1 MYELSRIRLYSIGP
15 AGARYADTVLDLR
28 GVGEPVPSPAPT
40 QAEFF
45 EEEPVGPPR
54 RPAPAGVLF
63 LENGGGK
70 SVLLKLIF
78 SVMLPGH
85 RNTLGGASSGVL
97 RKFLLADDCG
107 HVALEWQHTVT
118 GETVV
123 VGKVSEW
130 RGRQVSND
138 PRKFAEAWYS
148 FRPGP
153 GMSLDSL
160 PVAESAAVR
169 PTVEGASTARGRRR
183 TMKGFRDALTEA
195 GKAYPHLDVVWV
207 EIHERWNEHLGEL
220 GLDPELFRY
229 QREMNADE
237 GEAAGLFAVKND
249 SDFTDLLLRAVTD
262 TRDTDGLADLVH
274 GFAHKLGRRA
284 ELTAE
289 RDFTA
294 GSLDLLQRI
303 ADAAERREQARGVHA
318 GAERRTR
325 TLSRRLSAR
334 GAEER
339 ARAAELA
346 ERVASAAQAVTDAE
360 GARGRS
366 DLVAAELAYR
376 HASLALAAAE
386 KGAAAQRREL
396 NDART
401 LHSAWQAAE
410 TVLRHRAAADRSAR
424 VAAAIREAERDAAPA
439 LAARAKAAADLV
451 RALHAAAEDGE
462 RVANEEEE
470 RSAALQET
478 GEAAHRDA
486 TSAATAA
493 QRARSDA
500 EHLRQRLAEVE
511 QETAEAVRAG
521 WLDDSAPDADPARA
535 ALAASDAEKTTVAA
549 FDEARETARRTADHA
564 KSAAAVEA
572 RAELAAARAVDAAR
586 ATESAYEAERRAAE
600 ALGAEQ
606 RLIELLGLPQPTA
619 AVPAPRGAARPSAA
633 DSRAAGGVTV
643 RVPDAGGRG
652 MGRRAA
658 RTLPADSGRD
668 GWITVRVDEEDADD
682 IGLSQLPAAF
692 RAAPHAPP
700 TIPPDSEPA
709 PHDHDYAPE
718 DPPTDTRSRFEGENH
733 AAPGPSAARPRGGGG
748 APGSVVRSTD
758 VPGMEGGS
766 AVVGDGFPGTG
777 PVSGDGVSAS
787 RVVGGPC
794 PGGAAAGG
802 GEGSGG
808 MSGSAACPRGGG
820 AVPGS
825 VTQLTDAVVGD
836 AFSGTGPVSR
846 GEVSASCAVG
856 DPCPGGAAA
865 GGVDPSAARPR
876 GGGAA
881 SGSVVRSTD
890 VVVGLEGGSAVVG
903 DGFPGTGPVS
913 RGEVSASCAVGDP
926 CPGGAAAGGV
936 EEGDGVKGGGMS
948 GPSAARPRGGGAASG
963 SVVRSTDVVVGAE
976 GASAVAGDSLSATG
990 PVGEAGRARRVEGDA
1005 ASVGDQCRGTG
1016 PVDEAGDTARVDGG
1030 AEGAR
1035 PARHGAA
1042 SAEVA
1047 EAGPG
1052 EAHRRRPLAAESRPA
1067 GWVTVRIDEA
1077 QDAASGGGG
1086 PRPEGHCGAAPAV
1099 AVDSHGD
1106 GGQAGTAAATDT
1118 AVGHAA
1124 PSDDGPRS
1132 DGPRSDGPRGA
1143 RVVAA
1148 ESRPPGEVSA
1158 RVGDVDGGQG
1168 EPEAA
1173 DTGTRPANVTPA
1185 DADPVTPAD
1194 ADSGS
1199 AADDSDC
1206 WSPEPGGEPDRER
1219 DRGRHP
1225 RPAPRAFA
1233 DGPLTAEELDR
1244 NAEALREL
1252 LEESVASA
1260 ERQLFELRTAAA
1272 EDARILGALGDG
1284 GLLPPSP
1291 DVLAAVEYLGEHGI
1305 PALPGW
1311 RYLAQAVDPVDHAAV
1326 LAARP
1331 ELVDGVVITDPGT
1344 HARAREVLGQA
1355 SLLPRSAV
1363 AVGTS
1368 AALLAPTP
1376 APGTEDSGVFLVPPN
1391 PAMHDER
1398 AADDERRGLRA
1409 RATERD
1415 EEIRA
1420 LAARLAGDRALSA
1433 RLASWRTG
1441 CPPGRLAELAAAAET
1456 AREAADTAQR
1466 ELVEGRTAR
1475 AEADEA
1481 ATEAARVR
1489 DERQEAAQRARRV
1502 ADALAGL
1509 AYRLRERATWQTRLR
1524 ELAEEAAE
1532 YEERAAGCV
1541 DRARAAD
1548 EDRRAAQRA
1557 ADDAHRTARAL
1568 RAERAEIAGAPDDLG
1583 EVTEP
1588 PSASLPALRE
1598 AYRAASQVYEKVG
1611 VGADLR
1617 AEQARAESD
1626 ESAALASL
1634 DRLTNK
1640 VRTRAAQL
1648 LEGTDGAD
1656 GPSRQAA
1663 AARAES
1669 LVQMLESRASA
1680 ASEQLGRLR
1689 GEAERLAPADGDAHT
1704 ELPEETVPADA
1715 EQAKE
1720 LLRTANGELAART
1733 DALDTARTAHADLV
1747 RAHRAAEDAAGGFD
1761 ETAALLRDLL
1771 RDGPGAEDD
1780 GERPEPYAGGLAE
1793 ARQAAAESRRS
1804 LRGCAADLSA
1814 AESAVREA
1822 SDVLVRHAN
1831 STRYEQVR
1839 TPARQQIREL
1849 PAAALPEHAAAWAE
1863 AFAPRLRVLT
1873 DELEQLE
1880 RNRDSIVDRLR
1891 GLVESCLATLRS
1903 AQRLS
1908 RLPEGLGEWSGQEFL
1923 RIRFEDPDQASLTER
1938 LGEVIDEATRSAVRK
1953 NSDLRRDGMS
1963 LLLRGVHAALLPRGV
1978 AVEIL
1983 KPDAVLRAERV
1994 PVRQMGDVF
2003 SGGQLLTAAIA
2014 LYCTMAAL
2022 RSNDRGRDKHR
2033 HAGTLFLD
2041 NPIGRANAT
2050 YLLELQRAVAD
2061 ALGVQLLYTTGLF
2074 DTTALAEFPL
2084 VIRLRN
2090 DADLRAGLKYISVE
2104 EHLRPGLPVR
2114 EPEEEQQVHGQI
2126 TATRMYR
2133 RPEADADEPV
2143 EAADRP

>member
-1 MYELSRIRLYSIGP
+1 MYELSRVRLYSIGP

-28 GVGEPVPSPAPT
+28 SVGAPVPHPAPA

-45 EEEPVGPPR
+45 EDEPVGPPR

-107 HVALEWQHTVT
+107 HVALEWSHVLT
-118 GETVV
+118 GESVV

-130 RGRQVSND
+130 RGRQVSGD

-153 GMSLDSL
+153 GLSLDSL
-160 PVAESAAVR
+160 PVAESTAMR
-169 PTVEGASTARGRRR
+169 GGADGSSGARGRRR

-195 GKAYPHLDVVWV
+195 GKAYPHLDVVWE

-294 GSLDLLQRI
+294 GSLDLLRRI
-303 ADAAERREQARGVHA
+303 ADAATVREQARGVHT

-325 TLSRRLSAR
+325 VLARRLSAR

-339 ARAAELA
+339 GRTAELA
-346 ERVASAAQAVTDAE
+346 EQVAAAAHAVTDAE
-360 GARGRS
+360 TERGRRS
-366 DLVAAELAYR
+366 LVAAEIAYR

-386 KGAAAQRREL
+386 KAAAAQRREL
-396 NDART
+396 LDART

-424 VAAAIREAERDAAPA
+424 VAAAIQEAERDAAPA
-439 LAARAKAAADLV
+439 LAARAQAATELV
-451 RALHAAAEDGE
+451 RALNTAAEEGE

-470 RSAALQET
+470 RSAVLQET
-478 GEAAHRDA
+478 AEAAHRDA
-486 TSAATAA
+486 TSAATEA
-493 QRARSDA
+493 QRARSEA
-500 EHLRQRLAEVE
+500 GHLRQRLVEVE

-521 WLDDSAPDADPARA
+521 WLDDTAPDADPARA
-535 ALAASDAEKTTVAA
+535 ALAASDAEKPAA
-549 FDEARETARRTADHA
+549 AAYESAREAARQAAERA
-564 KSAAAVEA
+564 KEAAAAQA
-572 RAELAAARAVDAAR
+572 RTELSAARAADAAT
-586 ATESAYEAERRAAE
+586 AAESAYDAERRAAE
-600 ALGAEQ
+600 SLGADQ
-606 RLIELLGLPQPTA
+606 RIVELLGLPQPTA
-619 AVPAPRGAARPSAA
+619 AGQVPGPRSGAAR
-633 DSRAAGGVTV
+633 
-643 RVPDAGGRG
+643 
-652 MGRRAA
+652 
-658 RTLPADSGRD
+658 
-668 GWITVRVDEEDADD
+668 
-682 IGLSQLPAAF
+682 
-692 RAAPHAPP
+692 
-700 TIPPDSEPA
+700 
-709 PHDHDYAPE
+709 
-718 DPPTDTRSRFEGENH
+718 
-733 AAPGPSAARPRGGGG
+733 
-748 APGSVVRSTD
+748 
-758 VPGMEGGS
+758 
-766 AVVGDGFPGTG
+766 
-777 PVSGDGVSAS
+777 
-787 RVVGGPC
+787 
-794 PGGAAAGG
+794 
-802 GEGSGG
+802 
-808 MSGSAACPRGGG
+808 
-820 AVPGS
+820 
-825 VTQLTDAVVGD
+825 
-836 AFSGTGPVSR
+836 
-846 GEVSASCAVG
+846 
-856 DPCPGGAAA
+856 
-865 GGVDPSAARPR
+865 
-876 GGGAA
+876 
-881 SGSVVRSTD
+881 
-890 VVVGLEGGSAVVG
+890 
-903 DGFPGTGPVS
+903 
-913 RGEVSASCAVGDP
+913 
-926 CPGGAAAGGV
+926 
-936 EEGDGVKGGGMS
+936 
-948 GPSAARPRGGGAASG
+948 
-963 SVVRSTDVVVGAE
+963 
-976 GASAVAGDSLSATG
+976 
-990 PVGEAGRARRVEGDA
+990 
-1005 ASVGDQCRGTG
+1005 
-1016 PVDEAGDTARVDGG
+1016 
-1030 AEGAR
+1030 
-1035 PARHGAA
+1035 
-1042 SAEVA
+1042 
-1047 EAGPG
+1047 
-1052 EAHRRRPLAAESRPA
+1052 
-1067 GWVTVRIDEA
+1067 
-1077 QDAASGGGG
+1077 
-1086 PRPEGHCGAAPAV
+1086 
-1099 AVDSHGD
+1099 
-1106 GGQAGTAAATDT
+1106 
-1118 AVGHAA
+1118 
-1124 PSDDGPRS
+1124 
-1132 DGPRSDGPRGA
+1132 
-1143 RVVAA
+1143 
-1148 ESRPPGEVSA
+1148 
-1158 RVGDVDGGQG
+1158 
-1168 EPEAA
+1168 
-1173 DTGTRPANVTPA
+1173 TPA
-1185 DADPVTPAD
+1185 DTTAGTTVPA
-1194 ADSGS
+1194 A
-1199 AADDSDC
+1199 
-1206 WSPEPGGEPDRER
+1206 R
-1219 DRGRHP
+1219 
-1225 RPAPRAFA
+1225 RAVE
-1233 DGPLTAEELDR
+1233 GPLTAEELDR
-1244 NAEALREL
+1244 NADALREML
-1252 LEESVASA
+1252 DASIA
-1260 ERQLFELRTAAA
+1260 ASERQMFDLRTAAA
-1272 EDARILGALGDG
+1272 DDSRILGALGDG

-1291 DVLAAVEYLGEHGI
+1291 DVLATVEYLGEHGI

-1311 RYLAQAVDPVDHAAV
+1311 RYLAQAVDPAEHATV

-1331 ELVDGVVITDPGT
+1331 ELVDGVVITDPDAHT
-1344 HARAREVLGQA
+1344 RAREVLAQA

-1363 AVGTS
+1363 AVGTT
-1368 AALLAPTP
+1368 AALLAP
-1376 APGTEDSGVFLVPPN
+1376 APDPETGDGSGSSGVFLVPPN

-1398 AADDERRGLRA
+1398 AADDERHALRA
-1409 RATERD
+1409 RAAARD

-1420 LAARLAGDRALSA
+1420 IAARLAGDRTLAA
-1433 RLASWRTG
+1433 RLTSWRAG
-1441 CPPGRLAELAAAAET
+1441 CPVGRLAELAAEAER
-1456 AREAADTAQR
+1456 ARTAADDAQE
-1466 ELVEGRTAR
+1466 ELAELRVAR
-1475 AEADEA
+1475 AEADESA
-1481 ATEAARVR
+1481 AEAARVR
-1489 DERQEAAQRARRV
+1489 DERQETAQRARRV

-1509 AYRLRERATWQTRLR
+1509 AYRLRERAAWQTRLR

-1532 YEERAAGCV
+1532 AEEQAAVCV

-1557 ADDAHRTARAL
+1557 ADDARRTARAL
-1568 RAERAEIAGAPDDLG
+1568 RAERAEIAGAPD
-1583 EVTEP
+1583 EVAADAPAPT
-1588 PSASLPALRE
+1588 ASLPALRE
-1598 AYRAASQVYEKVG
+1598 AHRAASQLYEKVG

-1626 ESAALASL
+1626 ESAARAEL

-1663 AARAES
+1663 AARAEA
-1669 LVQMLESRASA
+1669 LVQMLETRAST

-1704 ELPEETVPADA
+1704 ELPAELVPADA
-1715 EQAKE
+1715 DRAKE
-1720 LLRTANGELAART
+1720 LLRTATAELAAGT
-1733 DALDTARTAHADLV
+1733 DALERARTVHADLL
-1747 RAHRAAEDAAGGFD
+1747 RAHRAAEDAAAGFD
-1761 ETAALLRDLL
+1761 DTAALLRDLL
-1771 RDGPGAEDD
+1771 RDNTPEDE
-1780 GERPEPYAGGLAE
+1780 GEQPEPYTGTLEE
-1793 ARQAAAESRRS
+1793 ARQAAAEARRS
-1804 LRGCAADLSA
+1804 LRGCAGELSA

-1849 PAAALPEHAAAWAE
+1849 PAAALPEHALAWAE

-1891 GLVESCLATLRS
+1891 GLVESSLTTLRS

-1923 RIRFEDPDQASLTER
+1923 RIRFEDPDQSTLTER
-1938 LGEVIDEATRSAVRK
+1938 LGEVIDEATSSAVKK

-1963 LLLRGVHAALLPRGV
+1963 LLLRGVQAALLPRGV

-2022 RSNDRGRDKHR
+2022 RSNDRGRDKQR

-2104 EHLRPGLPVR
+2104 EHLRPGLPQQDPDA
-2114 EPEEEQQVHGQI
+2114 EPVHGEI

-2133 RPEADADEPV
+2133 RPVEEP
-2143 EAADRP
+2143 A

>member
-107 HVALEWQHTVT
+107 HVALEWQHTIT

-160 PVAESAAVR
+160 PVAESVAVR
-169 PTVEGASTARGRRR
+169 PAVEGASTARGRRR

-303 ADAAERREQARGVHA
+303 AEAAERREQARGVHA

-325 TLSRRLSAR
+325 TLARRLSAR
-334 GAEER
+334 GGEER

-346 ERVASAAQAVTDAE
+346 ERVGSAAQAVTDAE
-360 GARGRS
+360 GARSRS

-439 LAARAKAAADLV
+439 LAARAKAAGDLV
-451 RALHAAAEDGE
+451 RALHAAAADGE
-462 RVANEEEE
+462 RVAGEEEE
-470 RSAALQET
+470 RSAALQEA

-564 KSAAAVEA
+564 KSAAAEEA
-572 RAELAAARAVDAAR
+572 RADLAAARAVDATR
-586 ATESAYEAERRAAE
+586 AAESAYDAERRAAE

-606 RLIELLGLPQPTA
+606 RLVELLGLPQPSA
-619 AVPAPRGAARPSAA
+619 AVPAPRAAARPSAA
-633 DSRAAGGVTV
+633 DARAAGGVTV
-643 RVPDAGGRG
+643 RIPDAGAPRRRG
-652 MGRRAA
+652 ARA
-658 RTLPADSGRD
+658 LPTDSGRA

-692 RAAPHAPP
+692 RASTR
-700 TIPPDSEPA
+700 TIPLDGEPA
-709 PHDHDYAPE
+709 YPDHAYAFE
-718 DPPTDTRSRFEGENH
+718 EPPADTREHLPGEAGEAGEEPGADLAYATGELTATPEIED
-733 AAPGPSAARPRGGGG
+733 AAPGWAATGPAARWTAGVAG
-748 APGSVVRSTD
+748 AAD
-758 VPGMEGGS
+758 
-766 AVVGDGFPGTG
+766 
-777 PVSGDGVSAS
+777 
-787 RVVGGPC
+787 
-794 PGGAAAGG
+794 AAAGVEYG
-802 GEGSGG
+802 QPHVGPAHEARPGAGAKG
-808 MSGSAACPRGGG
+808 APAFAGGG
-820 AVPGS
+820 
-825 VTQLTDAVVGD
+825 LL
-836 AFSGTGPVSR
+836 GTGS
-846 GEVSASCAVG
+846 
-856 DPCPGGAAA
+856 
-865 GGVDPSAARPR
+865 
-876 GGGAA
+876 
-881 SGSVVRSTD
+881 
-890 VVVGLEGGSAVVG
+890 
-903 DGFPGTGPVS
+903 
-913 RGEVSASCAVGDP
+913 
-926 CPGGAAAGGV
+926 
-936 EEGDGVKGGGMS
+936 
-948 GPSAARPRGGGAASG
+948 
-963 SVVRSTDVVVGAE
+963 
-976 GASAVAGDSLSATG
+976 
-990 PVGEAGRARRVEGDA
+990 VGEAGPAEPMDDA
-1005 ASVGDQCRGTG
+1005 ASVGDWRVDAGPARGDGASVSRTVG
-1016 PVDEAGDTARVDGG
+1016 EPRHGDQTAGRVEEAGYDPTSVGDRRADAGPGGEAEETRSAPQGTALGEDV
-1030 AEGAR
+1030 
-1035 PARHGAA
+1035 
-1042 SAEVA
+1042 

-1067 GWVTVRIDEA
+1067 GRVTVRIDDVE
-1077 QDAASGGGG
+1077 DALL
-1086 PRPEGHCGAAPAV
+1086 
-1099 AVDSHGD
+1099 GD
-1106 GGQAGTAAATDT
+1106 GGSC
-1118 AVGHAA
+1118 
-1124 PSDDGPRS
+1124 PDGPR
-1132 DGPRSDGPRGA
+1132 DGA
-1143 RVVAA
+1143 RAVAA
-1148 ESRPPGEVSA
+1148 DSRPPGEVSA
-1158 RVGDVDGGQG
+1158 RVGDGDESRAESRAAADAAHSARAGTEAGADAARGGG
-1168 EPEAA
+1168 AGMEAGADAARGGRAGAEAAAEAA
-1173 DTGTRPANVTPA
+1173 DGGRAESEAATDTADVTHADTGID
-1185 DADPVTPAD
+1185 DADDPD
-1194 ADSGS
+1194 ATNTD
-1199 AADDSDC
+1199 APDDSDC
-1206 WSPEPGGEPDRER
+1206 WTPEPGGVPGR
-1219 DRGRHP
+1219 DRSDRA
-1225 RPAPRAFA
+1225 RPAQRPPG

-1272 EDARILGALGDG
+1272 EDSRILGALGDG

-1291 DVLAAVEYLGEHGI
+1291 DVLAAVEFLGEHGI

-1331 ELVDGVVITDPGT
+1331 ELVDGVVITDPDT
-1344 HARAREVLGQA
+1344 HARARAVLAQA

-1398 AADDERRGLRA
+1398 AADDERRELRA

-1456 AREAADTAQR
+1456 GRETAETAQR
-1466 ELVEGRTAR
+1466 ELVEARTVR

-1541 DRARAAD
+1541 DRARSAD

-1583 EVTEP
+1583 EDTEP
-1588 PSASLPALRE
+1588 PTTSLPALRE

-1669 LVQMLESRASA
+1669 LVQMLEGRASA

-1689 GEAERLAPADGDAHT
+1689 GEAERLAPADGAAHT

-1733 DALDTARTAHADLV
+1733 DALDTARTAHADMV
-1747 RAHRAAEDAAGGFD
+1747 RAHRSAEDAAGGFD

-1771 RDGPGAEDD
+1771 REGPGAEDD
-1780 GERPEPYAGGLAE
+1780 GERPEPYAGDLAE
-1793 ARQAAAESRRS
+1793 ARQAAAETRRS
-1804 LRGCAADLSA
+1804 LRGCAADLSG

-1822 SDVLVRHAN
+1822 GDVLVRHAN

-1849 PAAALPEHAAAWAE
+1849 PAAALPEHAAAWAD

-1923 RIRFEDPDQASLTER
+1923 RIRFEDPDQATLAER

-1963 LLLRGVHAALLPRGV
+1963 LLLRGVQAALQPRGV

-1994 PVRQMGDVF
+1994 PVGQMGDVF

-2133 RPEADADEPV
+2133 RPEAGADAPV

>member
-45 EEEPVGPPR
+45 QEEPVGPPR

-169 PTVEGASTARGRRR
+169 PAVEGASTARGRRR

-303 ADAAERREQARGVHA
+303 AEAAERREQARGVHA

-325 TLSRRLSAR
+325 TLARRLSAR
-334 GAEER
+334 GGEER
-339 ARAAELA
+339 ARTAELA
-346 ERVASAAQAVTDAE
+346 ERVGSAAQAVTDAE
-360 GARGRS
+360 SARSRS
-366 DLVAAELAYR
+366 GLVAAELAYR

-439 LAARAKAAADLV
+439 LAARAEAAGDLV
-451 RALHAAAEDGE
+451 RALHAAAADGE
-462 RVANEEEE
+462 RVAGEEEE
-470 RSAALQET
+470 RSAALQEA

-564 KSAAAVEA
+564 KSAAAEEA
-572 RAELAAARAVDAAR
+572 RADLAAARAVDAAR
-586 ATESAYEAERRAAE
+586 AAESAYDAERRAAE

-606 RLIELLGLPQPTA
+606 RLVELLGLPQPSA
-619 AVPAPRGAARPSAA
+619 AVPAPRGGAARPSAA
-633 DSRAAGGVTV
+633 DARAAGGVTV
-643 RVPDAGGRG
+643 RIPDAG
-652 MGRRAA
+652 AA
-658 RTLPADSGRD
+658 RRRGTRALPTDSDRA

-692 RAAPHAPP
+692 RASTR
-700 TIPPDSEPA
+700 TIPLDTEPA
-709 PHDHDYAPE
+709 PPDHAYAFE
-718 DPPTDTRSRFEGENH
+718 EPPADTREH
-733 AAPGPSAARPRGGGG
+733 
-748 APGSVVRSTD
+748 
-758 VPGMEGGS
+758 
-766 AVVGDGFPGTG
+766 FPGTG
-777 PVSGDGVSAS
+777 GGEPGADPAYATGELTATPENEAAAPGSAATGPAARWTDGAAGAADAAAVVEYGQPHVCPAHEARPGVSAKGAHAPASDGLPGIGRVGEAGPAEPMGGAASVGDRPAGGDPACGDGVSAS
-787 RVVGGPC
+787 R
-794 PGGAAAGG
+794 
-802 GEGSGG
+802 
-808 MSGSAACPRGGG
+808 
-820 AVPGS
+820 
-825 VTQLTDAVVGD
+825 
-836 AFSGTGPVSR
+836 
-846 GEVSASCAVG
+846 AVG
-856 DPCPGGAAA
+856 EPCQ
-865 GGVDPSAARPR
+865 
-876 GGGAA
+876 
-881 SGSVVRSTD
+881 
-890 VVVGLEGGSAVVG
+890 VGQVM
-903 DGFPGTGPVS
+903 
-913 RGEVSASCAVGDP
+913 
-926 CPGGAAAGGV
+926 GGV
-936 EEGDGVKGGGMS
+936 EEAEGSLAATGDGLS
-948 GPSAARPRGGGAASG
+948 GI
-963 SVVRSTDVVVGAE
+963 
-976 GASAVAGDSLSATG
+976 G
-990 PVGEAGRARRVEGDA
+990 PVGEAGTARHMVGAA
-1005 ASVGDQCRGTG
+1005 ASVDEGLPDAG
-1016 PVDEAGDTARVDGG
+1016 PVGG
-1030 AEGAR
+1030 AEETRSDGQ
-1035 PARHGAA
+1035 GAA
-1042 SAEVA
+1042 RAEDA
-1047 EAGPG
+1047 EAGP
-1052 EAHRRRPLAAESRPA
+1052 ERAHRRRPLAAESRAA
-1067 GWVTVRIDEA
+1067 GRVTVRIDEA
-1077 QDAASGGGG
+1077 EDALL
-1086 PRPEGHCGAAPAV
+1086 
-1099 AVDSHGD
+1099 GD
-1106 GGQAGTAAATDT
+1106 GG
-1118 AVGHAA
+1118 
-1124 PSDDGPRS
+1124 PCPDGPR
-1132 DGPRSDGPRGA
+1132 DGA
-1143 RVVAA
+1143 RAVAA
-1148 ESRPPGEVSA
+1148 DSRPPGEVSA
-1158 RVGDVDGGQG
+1158 RVGDGDDGRAESRAAADAAHGG
-1168 EPEAA
+1168 RAATEAA
-1173 DTGTRPANVTPA
+1173 TVAARGGRAESEAATGTANVT
-1185 DADPVTPAD
+1185 DAEPDPGTYDTDTDGDTDPTD
-1194 ADSGS
+1194 E
-1199 AADDSDC
+1199 SDC
-1206 WSPEPGGEPDRER
+1206 WAPEPGGAPGR
-1219 DRGRHP
+1219 DRGDRS
-1225 RPAPRAFA
+1225 RPAPRPLG
-1233 DGPLTAEELDR
+1233 DGPLTGEELDR

-1252 LEESVASA
+1252 LEEGVASA

-1272 EDARILGALGDG
+1272 EDSRILGALGDG

-1331 ELVDGVVITDPGT
+1331 ELVDGVVITDPAT
-1344 HARAREVLGQA
+1344 HARARAVLAQA

-1398 AADDERRGLRA
+1398 AADDERRELRA

-1456 AREAADTAQR
+1456 GRVTADTAQR
-1466 ELVEGRTAR
+1466 ELVEARTAR

-1541 DRARAAD
+1541 DRARSAD

-1583 EVTEP
+1583 EDTEP
-1588 PSASLPALRE
+1588 PTTSLPALRE

-1669 LVQMLESRASA
+1669 LVQMLEGRASA

-1704 ELPEETVPADA
+1704 ELSEETVPADA

-1747 RAHRAAEDAAGGFD
+1747 RAHRSAEDAAGGFD

-1771 RDGPGAEDD
+1771 REGPGAEDD
-1780 GERPEPYAGGLAE
+1780 GERPEPYAGDLAE
-1793 ARQAAAESRRS
+1793 ARQAAAETRRS

-1814 AESAVREA
+1814 ADSSVREA

-1849 PAAALPEHAAAWAE
+1849 PAAALPEHAAAWAD

-1923 RIRFEDPDQASLTER
+1923 RIRFEDPDQATLAER

-1963 LLLRGVHAALLPRGV
+1963 LLLRGVQAALQPRGV

-1994 PVRQMGDVF
+1994 PVGQMGDVF

-2133 RPEADADEPV
+2133 RPEADA
-2143 EAADRP
+2143 EASDGAAEGP

>member
-1 MYELSRIRLYSIGP
+1 MYELSRVRLYSIGP

-28 GVGEPVPSPAPT
+28 GVGAPVPTPAPA

-107 HVALEWQHTVT
+107 HVALEWQHVLT
-118 GETVV
+118 GESIV

-153 GMSLDSL
+153 GLSLDAL
-160 PVAESAAVR
+160 PVAESSAMRAAAD
-169 PTVEGASTARGRRR
+169 GSSGARGRRR

-195 GKAYPHLDVVWV
+195 GKAYPHLDVVWE

-294 GSLDLLQRI
+294 GSLDLLSRI
-303 ADAAERREQARGVHA
+303 ADAAVKREQARGVHA
-318 GAERRTR
+318 GSERRTR
-325 TLSRRLSAR
+325 GLARRLSAR
-334 GAEER
+334 AFEER
-339 ARAAELA
+339 GRAAELA
-346 ERVASAAQAVTDAE
+346 EQVAAAAHAVTDAE
-360 GARGRS
+360 TERGRS
-366 DLVAAELAYR
+366 SLIAAEIAYR

-386 KGAAAQRREL
+386 KAAAAQRREL

-439 LAARAKAAADLV
+439 LAARAQAATELV
-451 RALHAAAEDGE
+451 RALNTAAENGE
-462 RVANEEEE
+462 QRANEEEE
-470 RSAALQET
+470 RSAALQEAS
-478 GEAAHRDA
+478 EAAHRDA
-486 TSAATAA
+486 TAAATEA
-493 QRARSDA
+493 QRARS
-500 EHLRQRLAEVE
+500 ESGHLRQRLAEVE

-521 WLDDSAPDADPARA
+521 WIDEAGDADPARA
-535 ALAASDAEKTTVAA
+535 ALAASDAEKPAVAA
-549 FDEARETARRTADHA
+549 YEAAREAARQAADRA
-564 KSAAAVEA
+564 KETAAADS
-572 RAELAAARAVDAAR
+572 RAELAAARAADAAT
-586 ATESAYEAERRAAE
+586 AAEGAYDAERRAAE
-600 ALGAEQ
+600 SIGAEQ
-606 RLIELLGLPQPTA
+606 RLTELLGLPEPAAAGQVPGPRAGDGPHGDGQP
-619 AVPAPRGAARPSAA
+619 PAPRRSAEGDPQAAGLYYPGAVRAAAAR
-633 DSRAAGGVTV
+633 
-643 RVPDAGGRG
+643 
-652 MGRRAA
+652 
-658 RTLPADSGRD
+658 
-668 GWITVRVDEEDADD
+668 
-682 IGLSQLPAAF
+682 
-692 RAAPHAPP
+692 
-700 TIPPDSEPA
+700 
-709 PHDHDYAPE
+709 
-718 DPPTDTRSRFEGENH
+718 
-733 AAPGPSAARPRGGGG
+733 
-748 APGSVVRSTD
+748 
-758 VPGMEGGS
+758 
-766 AVVGDGFPGTG
+766 
-777 PVSGDGVSAS
+777 
-787 RVVGGPC
+787 
-794 PGGAAAGG
+794 
-802 GEGSGG
+802 
-808 MSGSAACPRGGG
+808 
-820 AVPGS
+820 
-825 VTQLTDAVVGD
+825 
-836 AFSGTGPVSR
+836 
-846 GEVSASCAVG
+846 
-856 DPCPGGAAA
+856 
-865 GGVDPSAARPR
+865 
-876 GGGAA
+876 
-881 SGSVVRSTD
+881 
-890 VVVGLEGGSAVVG
+890 
-903 DGFPGTGPVS
+903 
-913 RGEVSASCAVGDP
+913 
-926 CPGGAAAGGV
+926 
-936 EEGDGVKGGGMS
+936 
-948 GPSAARPRGGGAASG
+948 
-963 SVVRSTDVVVGAE
+963 
-976 GASAVAGDSLSATG
+976 
-990 PVGEAGRARRVEGDA
+990 GRAEL
-1005 ASVGDQCRGTG
+1005 
-1016 PVDEAGDTARVDGG
+1016 P
-1030 AEGAR
+1030 
-1035 PARHGAA
+1035 
-1042 SAEVA
+1042 
-1047 EAGPG
+1047 
-1052 EAHRRRPLAAESRPA
+1052 
-1067 GWVTVRIDEA
+1067 
-1077 QDAASGGGG
+1077 
-1086 PRPEGHCGAAPAV
+1086 
-1099 AVDSHGD
+1099 
-1106 GGQAGTAAATDT
+1106 
-1118 AVGHAA
+1118 
-1124 PSDDGPRS
+1124 
-1132 DGPRSDGPRGA
+1132 
-1143 RVVAA
+1143 
-1148 ESRPPGEVSA
+1148 
-1158 RVGDVDGGQG
+1158 
-1168 EPEAA
+1168 
-1173 DTGTRPANVTPA
+1173 
-1185 DADPVTPAD
+1185 PVT
-1194 ADSGS
+1194 
-1199 AADDSDC
+1199 
-1206 WSPEPGGEPDRER
+1206 
-1219 DRGRHP
+1219 
-1225 RPAPRAFA
+1225 
-1233 DGPLTAEELDR
+1233 GPLTAEELDR
-1244 NAEALREL
+1244 NADALREL
-1252 LEESVASA
+1252 LDESVAAS
-1260 ERQLFELRTAAA
+1260 ERQLFDLRTAAA
-1272 EDARILGALGDG
+1272 DDSRILGALGDG
-1284 GLLPPSP
+1284 GLLPPRP

-1311 RYLAQAVDPVDHAAV
+1311 RYLAQAVDPARHAAV

-1331 ELVDGVVITDPGT
+1331 ELVDGVVITDADS
-1344 HARAREVLGQA
+1344 HARAREVLGAA
-1355 SLLPRSAV
+1355 SLLPRSAL

-1368 AALLAPTP
+1368 EALLAPVP
-1376 APGTEDSGVFLVPPN
+1376 ETEQQDTGVFLVPPN

-1398 AADDERRGLRA
+1398 AADEERHTLRE
-1409 RATERD
+1409 RALARD

-1420 LAARLAGDRALSA
+1420 IAARLAGDRTLAA
-1433 RLASWRTG
+1433 RLSSWRAG
-1441 CPPGRLAELAAAAET
+1441 CPAGRLAELAAEAAR
-1456 AREAADTAQR
+1456 ARAAADTAQE
-1466 ELVEGRTAR
+1466 ELTGLRAAR
-1475 AEADEA
+1475 AEAEETA
-1481 ATEAARVR
+1481 AEAARVR
-1489 DERQEAAQRARRV
+1489 DERQETAQRARRV

-1509 AYRLRERATWQTRLR
+1509 AYRLRERANWQTRAR

-1532 YEERAAGCV
+1532 AEERAAVRV

-1557 ADDAHRTARAL
+1557 ADDARRTARAL
-1568 RAERAEIAGAPDDLG
+1568 RAERAEIAGAPD
-1583 EVTEP
+1583 EVPEAAEP
-1588 PSASLPALRE
+1588 PTASLPALRE

-1626 ESAALASL
+1626 ESAARNEL

-1648 LEGTDGAD
+1648 LEGTEGAD

-1663 AARAES
+1663 AARAEE

-1689 GEAERLAPADGDAHT
+1689 GEAERLAPADGGAHT
-1704 ELPEETVPADA
+1704 ELPEELVPGDADR
-1715 EQAKE
+1715 AKE
-1720 LLRTANGELAART
+1720 LLRTVTGELAART
-1733 DALDTARTAHADLV
+1733 DALERARTAHSDLL
-1747 RAHRAAEDAAGGFD
+1747 RAHRAAEDAATGFD
-1761 ETAALLRDLL
+1761 DTAALLRDLL
-1771 RDGPGAEDD
+1771 RDNSPEDD
-1780 GERPEPYAGGLAE
+1780 TEEPEPYTGGLEE
-1793 ARQAAAESRRS
+1793 ARQAAAEARRS
-1804 LRGCAADLSA
+1804 LRGCSGDLSA

-1891 GLVESCLATLRS
+1891 GLVESSLTTLRS

-1923 RIRFEDPDQASLTER
+1923 RIRFDDPDQSTLTER
-1938 LGEVIDEATRSAVRK
+1938 LGEVIDEATRSAVKK

-1963 LLLRGVHAALLPRGV
+1963 LLLRGVQAALQPRGV

-2022 RSNDRGRDKHR
+2022 RSNDRGRDKQR

-2104 EHLRPGLPVR
+2104 EHLRPGLPQQQD
-2114 EPEEEQQVHGQI
+2114 PEGEQVHGQI

-2133 RPEADADEPV
+2133 RPAEEAPAQ
-2143 EAADRP
+2143 A

>member
-169 PTVEGASTARGRRR
+169 PAVEGASTARGRRR

-586 ATESAYEAERRAAE
+586 ATESAYDAERRAAE

-633 DSRAAGGVTV
+633 NSRAAGGVTV
-643 RVPDAGGRG
+643 RIPDAGGRG
-652 MGRRAA
+652 AGRRAA

-700 TIPPDSEPA
+700 TIPPDSEPEPA

-718 DPPTDTRSRFEGENH
+718 DPPTDTRSRFEAENH
-733 AAPGPSAARPRGGGG
+733 AAPGPSAARPRGGG
-748 APGSVVRSTD
+748 AVPGSVVRSTD

-777 PVSGDGVSAS
+777 PVSG
-787 RVVGGPC
+787 GG
-794 PGGAAAGG
+794 
-802 GEGSGG
+802 
-808 MSGSAACPRGGG
+808 
-820 AVPGS
+820 
-825 VTQLTDAVVGD
+825 
-836 AFSGTGPVSR
+836 
-846 GEVSASCAVG
+846 VSASCAVG
-856 DPCPGGAAA
+856 GPCSGGSAA
-865 GGVDPSAARPR
+865 GGVEEDSGAEAGGISGPSAAHLR
-876 GGGAA
+876 GGDAA
-881 SGSVVRSTD
+881 SGSVVRSA
-890 VVVGLEGGSAVVG
+890 EA
-903 DGFPGTGPVS
+903 
-913 RGEVSASCAVGDP
+913 
-926 CPGGAAAGGV
+926 
-936 EEGDGVKGGGMS
+936 
-948 GPSAARPRGGGAASG
+948 
-963 SVVRSTDVVVGAE
+963 VVGAE
-976 GASAVAGDSLSATG
+976 GVSAVAGDSLSATG

-1005 ASVGDQCRGTG
+1005 ASVGDQCLGTG
-1016 PVDEAGDTARVDGG
+1016 PVDESGDTARVDGG

-1067 GWVTVRIDEA
+1067 GRVTVRIDQA

-1086 PRPEGHCGAAPAV
+1086 PRPEGRRGAVPV
-1099 AVDSHGD
+1099 VPVDSYGD
-1106 GGQAGTAAATDT
+1106 GGQAGTEAATDT
-1118 AVGHAA
+1118 ADVGHAA
-1124 PSDDGPRS
+1124 PSGDGPR
-1132 DGPRSDGPRGA
+1132 PDGPRGA

-1168 EPEAA
+1168 EPGAA
-1173 DTGTRPANVTPA
+1173 DSGTRPADVTPANVTPA
-1185 DADPVTPAD
+1185 DANPVTPAD

-1199 AADDSDC
+1199 ADDDSDC

-1233 DGPLTAEELDR
+1233 DGALTAEELDR

-1689 GEAERLAPADGDAHT
+1689 GETERLAPADGEAHT

-1938 LGEVIDEATRSAVRK
+1938 LGEVIDEATHSAVRK